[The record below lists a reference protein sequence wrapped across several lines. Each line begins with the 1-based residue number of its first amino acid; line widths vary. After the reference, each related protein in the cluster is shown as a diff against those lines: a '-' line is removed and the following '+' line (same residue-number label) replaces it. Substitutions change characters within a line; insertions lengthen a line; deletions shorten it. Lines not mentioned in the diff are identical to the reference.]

1 MSGMTFCSESDGD
14 LRRIFR
20 GQMGDKVCN
29 TVSQY
34 KSVVNVSTKNKQAS
48 GVMFSKKCQFTEQQ
62 NQVGNLPTMVA
73 THGYAFCLSVNVL
86 SRNKKVAVVNETV

>member
-29 TVSQY
+29 AAFVSQH

-48 GVMFSKKCQFTEQQ
+48 GVMFSKK
-62 NQVGNLPTMVA
+62 M
-73 THGYAFCLSVNVL
+73 SVH
-86 SRNKKVAVVNETV
+86 

>member
-1 MSGMTFCSESDGD
+1 MTVCSQSYGD

-20 GQMGDKVCN
+20 GQMCDKVCN
-29 TVSQY
+29 TAFVSQY

-48 GVMFSKKCQFTEQQ
+48 GVMFSKKCQFTGQQ

-73 THGYAFCLSVNVL
+73 AQGYAFCLTVNVL
-86 SRNKKVAVVNETV
+86 SRNKKVAVDNKTV